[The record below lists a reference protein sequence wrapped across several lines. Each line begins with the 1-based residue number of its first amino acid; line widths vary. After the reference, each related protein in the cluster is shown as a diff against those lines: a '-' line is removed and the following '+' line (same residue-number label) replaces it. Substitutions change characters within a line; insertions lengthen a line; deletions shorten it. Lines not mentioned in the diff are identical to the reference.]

1 MLDPYPWLWIIETG
15 TTATTEET
23 TMTTYTQLIDIFTG
37 LKMNKI
43 NVISFDSDTKCIL
56 ISKITTAEI
65 MAISATLKATGF
77 NNEIIVIE
85 SLIFKIRF
93 I

>member
-1 MLDPYPWLWIIETG
+1 MI
-15 TTATTEET
+15 
-23 TMTTYTQLIDIFTG
+23 TYTNLIDIFTG

-43 NVISFDSDTKCIL
+43 NVLSFNSDNNTIL

-85 SLIFKIRF
+85 SLTFKIRF